1 MGVWNRIKNMTADDY
16 VDEVVTDESVREDVE
31 KISEEDVEIVM
42 DKEKQ
47 IEKKLS
53 GSASLKKYLEL
64 GQLMMAM
71 IKDTS
76 SGKYKQVPWFTI
88 ATIAMAL
95 LYVLNPLD
103 FIPDFI
109 PGLGYL
115 DDVTV
120 LGIGLGWVESD
131 LHRYL
136 DWKLANNS

>member
-103 FIPDFI
+103 IIPDFI

>member
-16 VDEVVTDESVREDVE
+16 VDEVVTDASVREDVE

-103 FIPDFI
+103 LIPDFI

>member
-16 VDEVVTDESVREDVE
+16 VDEVVTDASVREDVE

-103 FIPDFI
+103 IIPDFI